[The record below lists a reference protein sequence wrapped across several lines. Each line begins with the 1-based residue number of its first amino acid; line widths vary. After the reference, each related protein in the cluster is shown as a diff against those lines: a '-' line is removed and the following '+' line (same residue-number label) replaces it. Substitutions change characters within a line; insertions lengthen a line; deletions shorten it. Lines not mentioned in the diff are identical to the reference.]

1 MEKTEHD
8 ESERMVVFVLFF
20 LFVIWFLMG
29 KNLSTCVYQLRGRSI
44 GERGGN
50 LAVILIRTLRIR

>member
-8 ESERMVVFVLFF
+8 ESERMVVFFLFF
-20 LFVIWFLMG
+20 FIWFLMG

-50 LAVILIRTLRIR
+50 LTVKLIRTLRIR